1 MIVCLMGA
9 PGAGKS
15 TWVVKNMN
23 GDEHI
28 YNTEGV
34 RRNRDLDVATYMGI
48 QRFKAIRAVEAG
60 KWLIADGTHT
70 IQTHRKVWLNLADRL
85 GLDTKLVV
93 FDTPL
98 NILLEVQKHREFPAP
113 RNVVVDHHRRMQM
126 AKLHIK
132 HEGWGSIDVIKR

>member
-34 RRNRDLDVATYMGI
+34 RRNRDLDVGIYMNL
-48 QRFKAIRAVEAG
+48 QRAKAIRAVEAG

-70 IQTHRKVWLNLADRL
+70 IQTHRKVWLTLADRL

-132 HEGWGSIDVIKR
+132 YEGWGSIDIIKR

>member
-15 TWVVKNMN
+15 TWVLKNKS
-23 GDEHI
+23 GFEHI
-28 YNTEGV
+28 FNTEGV
-34 RRNRDLDVATYMGI
+34 RRNRDMDIGIYMNL
-48 QRFKAIRAVEAG
+48 QRAKAIRAVEAG
-60 KWLIADGTHT
+60 QMLIADGTHT
-70 IQTHRKVWLNLADRL
+70 IQSHRRVWLTLAERL

-126 AKLHIK
+126 AKLHVK
-132 HEGWGSIDVIKR
+132 AEGWGSIETIKR